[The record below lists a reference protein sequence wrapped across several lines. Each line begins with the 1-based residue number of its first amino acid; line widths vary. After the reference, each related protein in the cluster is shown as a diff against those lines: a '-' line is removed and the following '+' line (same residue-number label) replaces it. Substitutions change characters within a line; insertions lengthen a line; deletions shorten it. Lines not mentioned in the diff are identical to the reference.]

1 MKKFAK
7 RAAALLLALI
17 LTFSF
22 TGCYSEGKTW
32 AAKMGDIT
40 LPTGG
45 YIYFLSAA
53 YEDAAA
59 LVDSDKKV
67 LKTEI
72 EGQKAEDWIRD
83 RTMDYVNRF
92 FWVENEM
99 QRLGLTLDEKDM
111 EEVDLLTTTY
121 WTTYGGADIYD
132 EYGISRESFDLIYSQ
147 YNVKYLRI
155 FEALYGEGGEF
166 EVPIAD
172 MEDHYNSTY
181 YNYEY
186 FTVPMALPDEEGN
199 PVEMTEEEAADLAEE
214 LEEIRTDIEKGKLTV
229 EEAAEKYAEKY
240 HQEKSSYVSEI
251 NNAYG
256 MTMTYTPA
264 EFATKLSEMVTDDVT
279 VFEADQYMIVLKK
292 LQIEGTAEEKLANPD
307 DRSSILI
314 ELKSAEY
321 AAYVEEQAAAMS
333 GIEVNTK
340 AIKSYKPKMFAEAY
354 PYGYVSTETAE

>member
-59 LVDSDKKV
+59 LVDSDTKV
-67 LKTEI
+67 LKAEI
-72 EGQKAEDWIRD
+72 DGQSAKDWILD
-83 RTMDYVNRF
+83 RTMYYVNRF
-92 FWVENEM
+92 FWVESEM
-99 QRLGLTLDEKDM
+99 QRLGLTLTEKDL
-111 EEVDLLTTTY
+111 EETDMLTTTY
-121 WTTYGGADIYD
+121 WTTYGGSEVYK
-132 EYGISRESFDLIYSQ
+132 EYGISRESFDLVYSQ

-155 FEALYGEGGEF
+155 FETLYGEGGEL

-199 PVEMTEEEAADLAEE
+199 PVEMTEEEVADLAED
-214 LEEIRTDIEKGKLTV
+214 LEEIRTEIEKGKTTV
-229 EEAAEKYAEKY
+229 EKAAEKYAEMY
-240 HQEKSSYVSEI
+240 NQEKSSYVSEI

-264 EFATKLSEMVTDDVT
+264 EFSTKLSEMVTDDVT
-279 VFEADQYMIVLKK
+279 VFEADQYMVVLKK
-292 LQIEGTAEEKLANPD
+292 LQIEGTAEEKLAD
-307 DRSSILI
+307 TDERVALLI
-314 ELKSAEY
+314 ELKSGEFAEH
-321 AAYVEEQAAAMS
+321 AEEKAAAMT
-333 GIEVNTK
+333 GIEMNEK
-340 AIKSYKPKMFAEAY
+340 AIKAYKPKMFAEAS
-354 PYGYVSTETAE
+354 PYGYISTETAE

>member
-22 TGCYSEGKTW
+22 TGCYSEEKTW

-53 YEDAAA
+53 YEDAAEY
-59 LVDSDKKV
+59 VNDDTKV
-67 LKTEI
+67 LKAEI
-72 EGQKAEDWIRD
+72 DGQKAEDWILD
-83 RTMDYVNRF
+83 RTMNYVNRF
-92 FWVENEM
+92 FWVESEM
-99 QRLGLTLDEKDM
+99 QRLGLTLT
-111 EEVDLLTTTY
+111 EENLEETELLTNTY
-121 WTTYGGADIYD
+121 WTTYGGSDVYK
-132 EYGISRESFDLIYSQ
+132 EFGVSRESFDLVHSQ

-155 FEALYGEGGEF
+155 FEALYGEGGEL

-172 MEDHYNSTY
+172 MEEHYNSTY

-186 FTVPMALPDEEGN
+186 FTVPMAVPDEEGN
-199 PVEMTEEEAADLAEE
+199 PVQMTEEEAADLAED
-214 LEEIRTDIEKGKLTV
+214 LEEIRTEIESGKLTV
-229 EEAAEKYAEKY
+229 EEAAKEYADMYK
-240 HQEKSSYVSEI
+240 QEKSSYVSEI

-279 VFEADQYMIVLKK
+279 VFEAEQYMVVMKK
-292 LQIEGTAEEKLANPD
+292 LKIEGTAEEKLADPNE
-307 DRSSILI
+307 RVGILI
-314 ELKSAEY
+314 ELKSSDF
-321 AAYVEEQAAAMS
+321 AAYAEEQAAAMT
-333 GIEVNTK
+333 GIEMNEK
-340 AIKSYKPKMFAEAY
+340 AIRSYKPKMFASAS
-354 PYGYVSTETAE
+354 PYGYIPTETAE